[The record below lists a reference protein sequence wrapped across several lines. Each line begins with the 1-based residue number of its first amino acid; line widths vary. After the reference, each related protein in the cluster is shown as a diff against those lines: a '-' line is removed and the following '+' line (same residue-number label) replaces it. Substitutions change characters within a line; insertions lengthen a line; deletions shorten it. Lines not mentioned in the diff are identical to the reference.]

1 MSISFSLRLHGAG
14 RQQGGNNSPQTQGDR
29 QKQRRQKLQAL
40 LDSLKAENLDAART
54 AFIALINFDP
64 SSSSD
69 PNLDKIGAALQI
81 SDLYAAQHFGLEL
94 QSRGLELQTN
104 PSVQPMTTMTKALQ
118 LLNEQNGTARVD
130 LCA

>member
-40 LDSLKAENLDAART
+40 FDNLKAGNLDAART
-54 AFIALINFDP
+54 AFIALVNFDP
-64 SSSSD
+64 SLSSD
-69 PNLDKIGAALQI
+69 PNLDKIGAALQ
-81 SDLYAAQHFGLEL
+81 SSNLYAAQHFALEL
-94 QSRGLELQTN
+94 QSRGVQLQTS
-104 PSVQPMTTMTKALQ
+104 PSAQPTTTMIKAPQ
-118 LLNEQNGTARVD
+118 LFNEHHGTARVD

>member
-94 QSRGLELQTN
+94 QSRGLQLQTN
-104 PSVQPMTTMTKALQ
+104 PSVQPMTTMTKASQ

>member
-14 RQQGGNNSPQTQGDR
+14 RHQGGNNSPQTQGDR

-94 QSRGLELQTN
+94 QSRGLQLQTN

>member
-94 QSRGLELQTN
+94 QSRGLQLQTN
-104 PSVQPMTTMTKALQ
+104 PSVQPMTTMIKAPQ
-118 LLNEQNGTARVD
+118 LWDEHHGTARID

>member
-29 QKQRRQKLQAL
+29 QKQRRQTLQAL

-94 QSRGLELQTN
+94 QSRGLQIQTN
-104 PSVQPMTTMTKALQ
+104 PSVQPMTTMTKASQ

>member
-14 RQQGGNNSPQTQGDR
+14 HQQGGNNSPQTQGDR
-29 QKQRRQKLQAL
+29 QKQRRLKLQAL

-94 QSRGLELQTN
+94 QSRGLQLQTN

>member
-14 RQQGGNNSPQTQGDR
+14 GQQGGNNSPQTQGDR
-29 QKQRRQKLQAL
+29 QKQRRQKLKVL

-94 QSRGLELQTN
+94 QSRGLQLQTN
-104 PSVQPMTTMTKALQ
+104 PSVQPMTTMTKASQ

>member
-29 QKQRRQKLQAL
+29 QKERRQKLQAL
-40 LDSLKAENLDAART
+40 LDGLKAGNLDAART

-64 SSSSD
+64 SLSSD

-81 SDLYAAQHFGLEL
+81 SNLYAAQHFGLEL
-94 QSRGLELQTN
+94 QSRGVQLQNN
-104 PSVQPMTTMTKALQ
+104 PSVQPMTTVIKAPP
-118 LLNEQNGTARVD
+118 LLNEQNGTTRVD
-130 LCA
+130 FCA

>member
-40 LDSLKAENLDAART
+40 LDNLKAGDLDAART
-54 AFIALINFDP
+54 AFIALVNFDP
-64 SSSSD
+64 SMSSD
-69 PNLDKIGAALQI
+69 PNLDKIGAALQ
-81 SDLYAAQHFGLEL
+81 SSNLYAAQHLGLEL
-94 QSRGLELQTN
+94 KSRGVQLQTI
-104 PSVQPMTTMTKALQ
+104 PSVHPMTIMKKPPQ
-118 LLNEQNGTARVD
+118 LLNEHHVTARVD

>member
-94 QSRGLELQTN
+94 QSSGVQLQNN
-104 PSVQPMTTMTKALQ
+104 PSVQPMTTVIKAPP
-118 LLNEQNGTARVD
+118 LLNEHNGTTRVD

>member
-14 RQQGGNNSPQTQGDR
+14 RQQGGNNSPQTLGDR

-94 QSRGLELQTN
+94 QSRGLQLQTN
-104 PSVQPMTTMTKALQ
+104 PSVQPMTTMTKASQ